1 MRYQLN
7 DQEPHVKTVAI
18 EEHFSTPMLMQKLKS
33 STTEFRKFYLSS
45 RSERIGHNISD
56 QLADLDEQRL
66 SYMDA
71 AGIDIQVLSFS
82 SPGPQAF
89 DAAEAV
95 PLAKD
100 ANDRLHEAVQR
111 HPDRFAGFAALPTAV
126 PDAAADELE
135 RAVTKLGFKGTM
147 IHGHT
152 QGSFLDEK
160 KYWVI
165 FERAQALGVPIYLH
179 PTAPHP
185 DAVKA
190 YFTGY
195 EELGRA
201 AWGFGVDTSCH
212 FLRLVFAGVFD
223 AYPNLKVILGHLG
236 ECLPFAMHR
245 MNDHTF
251 PAAKR
256 RGLQKTP
263 LQYLTDSLV
272 VTTSGNW
279 FQPAFVCTLLAL
291 GADNIL
297 FAVDWPFEPNTT
309 ATHFLNQ
316 LPISELDR
324 EKIAHLNA
332 ERILRM

>member
-7 DQEPHVKTVAI
+7 DQERRVKTIAL
-18 EEHFSTPMLMQKLKS
+18 EEHFSTPMQRQKS
-33 STTEFRKFYLSS
+33 PPESEFREFYLSS
-45 RSERIGHNISD
+45 RSEHVGHSIVD
-56 QLADLDEQRL
+56 QLADLGEQRL
-66 SYMDA
+66 AYMNA
-71 AGIDIQVLSFS
+71 AGIDIQVLSFT

-89 DAAEAV
+89 DAAEAI

-100 ANDRLHEAVQR
+100 ANDRLHEAVNR
-111 HPDRFAGFAALPTAV
+111 HPDRFAGFAALPTAA

-135 RAVTKLGFKGTM
+135 RAVTKLRFKGTM

-152 QGSFLDEK
+152 RGSFLDDK

-179 PTAPHP
+179 PTHPHP
-185 DAVKA
+185 DVVKA

-195 EELGRA
+195 EDLASA
-201 AWGFGVDTSCH
+201 AWGFGIDTSCH

-223 AYPNLKVILGHLG
+223 AYPNLKIILGHLG

-251 PAAKR
+251 LDAKC

-263 LQYLTDSLV
+263 LQYLKDNMV

-279 FQPAFVCTLLAL
+279 FEPAFVCTLLAL

-309 ATHFLNQ
+309 AIHFLNQ
-316 LPISELDR
+316 LPISDLDR

-332 ERILRM
+332 ERILRI